1 MKKYILIAALSVI
14 TSALMAADA
23 KEEVV
28 GAAKKLAEKGNYSWK
43 STSENP
49 GSQFRTGPTEGKT
62 EKDGYTVVVSTRN
75 ENTTEMVLKG
85 DKGAI
90 KTQDGWKTV
99 AELADAQGGGG
110 GQGNPG
116 RFMARTAQNFK
127 APAAEAQDLA
137 GKAKE
142 LKKTDDTYA
151 SDLTEDGA
159 KELLSWGRR
168 AGGGEGPSVSNA
180 KGSVKFWIKDGVLS
194 KYETKVK
201 GTVSFNG
208 NDRDVDRTTTV
219 EIKDVGITKVEVSDE
234 AKKKAS

>member
-23 KEEVV
+23 KDEVI
-28 GAAKKLAEKGNYSWK
+28 GAAKKLAEKANYSWK

-49 GSQFRTGPTEGKT
+49 GSQFRMGPTEGKT
-62 EKDGYTVVVSTRN
+62 EKDGYTVVVSTRGD
-75 ENTTEMVLKG
+75 NTTEMVLKG

-90 KTQDGWKTV
+90 KTQDGWKSV
-99 AELADAQGGGG
+99 SELADSEGGP
-110 GQGNPG
+110 GNPG

-127 APAAEAQDLA
+127 APAADAQDLA
-137 GKAKE
+137 GKTKE
-142 LKKTDDTYA
+142 LKSVDGAYT

-180 KGSVKFWIKDGVLS
+180 KGSVKFWIKDGVLA

-208 NDRDVDRTTTV
+208 NDREVDRTTTI
-219 EIKDVGITKVEVSDE
+219 EIKDVGTTKVEVSDE